1 MLIKML
7 AMKKTAFD
15 RHISD
20 CVSPNLIRVC
30 GGIVNSNVASG
41 SGRGLL
47 VHLPLQLKNR
57 VVGLFQ
63 LVPAEETNASEC
75 VTRYISYCKETIL
88 VE

>member
-1 MLIKML
+1 
-7 AMKKTAFD
+7 MKKTAFD

-41 SGRGLL
+41 GGGRGLL

-75 VTRYISYCKETIL
+75 VTRYISCCKATI
-88 VE
+88 